1 LQKKIVTSPKVPLA
15 GHYSAAVEANDFIFI
30 SGQLPVD
37 PATGKLIND
46 IKPATKQTL
55 MNIQALLEKTGID
68 LTHVIKIT
76 IFMQNIKDFPLVNEV
91 YAEFF
96 PHHPPARSTV
106 EVSRLPKDALLEIEA
121 IAVRESYPDA

>member
-1 LQKKIVTSPKVPLA
+1 
-15 GHYSAAVEANDFIFI
+15 VEANDFIFI

-55 MNIQALLEKTGID
+55 MNIQALLEKTGLD

-96 PHHPPARSTV
+96 LIILLRVPP
-106 EVSRLPKDALLEIEA
+106 
-121 IAVRESYPDA
+121 